1 MPPILQP
8 IRKAEKEESHW
19 QSSYVNSTL
28 LFGKKDL
35 ADLTSTIM
43 ADCTF
48 LEQSFPHFIPELV
61 GSMISTVL
69 IAIGLFVYDWRMACA
84 ALWVLP
90 VSFAIVFSLPKYR
103 KKLNNRQMEAKDGL
117 CGRYPGMY

>member
-1 MPPILQP
+1 
-8 IRKAEKEESHW
+8 
-19 QSSYVNSTL
+19 
-28 LFGKKDL
+28 
-35 ADLTSTIM
+35 
-43 ADCTF
+43 
-48 LEQSFPHFIPELV
+48 
-61 GSMISTVL
+61 MISTVL

>member
-1 MPPILQP
+1 M
-8 IRKAEKEESHW
+8 
-19 QSSYVNSTL
+19 
-28 LFGKKDL
+28 

-48 LEQSFPHFIPELV
+48 LEQSFSHFIPELV

-90 VSFAIVFSLPKYR
+90 VSFAIVFFSAKVQE
-103 KKLNNRQMEAKDGL
+103 KLNNRQMEARWLVRTVSRNVLKQ
-117 CGRYPGMY
+117 YAI